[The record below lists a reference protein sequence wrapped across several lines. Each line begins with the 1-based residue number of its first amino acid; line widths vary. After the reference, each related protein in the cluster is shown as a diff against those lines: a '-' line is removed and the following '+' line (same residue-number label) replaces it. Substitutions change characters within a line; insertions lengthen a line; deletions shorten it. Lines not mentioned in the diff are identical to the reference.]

1 MINSLELRIGNYVYD
16 DFNEV
21 HRVECIK
28 SNTFVKWDEGDPET
42 VIFSKLDDRN
52 SMYTCDEVN
61 PIPLSEKWLIRLGA
75 IKVGIEY
82 KLKAS
87 ALEITIRINAD
98 HVYCEFGNVY
108 LGDRIKYVHEL
119 QNLYFAVFQKEL
131 ELWKFG

>member
-1 MINSLELRIGNYVYD
+1 MINSLELRIGNYAYD

-28 SNTFVKWDEGDPET
+28 SNTFVKWDEGDPGT

-52 SMYTCDEVN
+52 NMYTCDEVN
-61 PIPLSEKWLIRLGA
+61 PIPLTENWLLKFGA
-75 IKVGIEY
+75 KKVGIEY

-87 ALEITIRINAD
+87 ALDITLRINSG

-108 LGDRIKYVHEL
+108 LGDRIKHVHQL
-119 QNLYFAVFQKEL
+119 QNLYFALCGKEL
-131 ELWKFG
+131 LIKY